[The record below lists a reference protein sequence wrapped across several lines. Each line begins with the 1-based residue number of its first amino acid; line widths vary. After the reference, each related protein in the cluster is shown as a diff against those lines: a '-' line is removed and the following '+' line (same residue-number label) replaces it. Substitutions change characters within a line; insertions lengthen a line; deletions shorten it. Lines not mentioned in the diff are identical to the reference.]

1 MYNSSLKILRLLSP
15 ELSHTITI
23 NFLKYFKVRQKNIED
38 PILAQHLMGLD
49 FRNPIG
55 LAAGFDKNAEVM
67 HSMFSF
73 GFGFLE
79 VGTITPQP
87 QSGNSKPRVFRLS
100 EDKAIINSLGFN
112 NKGIKKAKKNLM
124 KYQKSYLNNKIV
136 GVNIGK
142 NKNSSEAIDDYL
154 IGLEELGDLA
164 SYITINIS
172 SPNTEGLRDLQLR
185 GKIEKLI
192 KKIIDKRDEI
202 KNINTKPILIKISP
216 DLNEDQLRDI
226 ALISLANK
234 HPRVNIL
241 NPGCGVGGHCIS
253 VDPWFIVNSSNGK
266 AQIIEQARQINDFK
280 PDWVLEKIK
289 NALLQFEIKHKK
301 KPTVTCMG
309 LSFKPNV
316 GDLRESPALY
326 IAKKSGRTG
335 QKRLFSIVLSFTCIN
350 KPTFTRICRL
360 YVPLV

>member
-1 MYNSSLKILRLLSP
+1 LYNSSLKILKLLPP

-23 NFLKYFKVRQKNIED
+23 NFLKYFKVKQKIFED

-49 FRNPIG
+49 FTNPIG

-87 QSGNSKPRVFRLS
+87 QIGNSKPRIYRLI
-100 EDKAIINSLGFN
+100 EDGAIINSLGFN
-112 NKGIKKAKKNLM
+112 NKGVKKVKKNLI
-124 KYQKSYLNNKIV
+124 KHQKSNLKNKIV

-142 NKNSSEAIDDYL
+142 NKKSIEAIDDYL

-216 DLNEDQLRDI
+216 DLNEDQLRDL
-226 ALISLANK
+226 ALISLAN
-234 HPRVNIL
+234 NIDGL
-241 NPGCGVGGHCIS
+241 ILTNSTIKRYDNLISINKEKKGGLSGKPLYENSNLVLKKMYELTNGQLPLIGVGGIS
-253 VDPWFIVNSSNGK
+253 SGRDCY
-266 AQIIEQARQINDFK
+266 
-280 PDWVLEKIK
+280 EKIK
-289 NALLQFEIKHKK
+289 SGASLVQLYTAL
-301 KPTVTCMG
+301 VYSG
-309 LSFKPNV
+309 PNLINNMKS
-316 GDLRESPALY
+316 DLIDLIRTDGYKNVSEV
-326 IAKKSGRTG
+326 IGKS
-335 QKRLFSIVLSFTCIN
+335 V
-350 KPTFTRICRL
+350 
-360 YVPLV
+360 

>member
-1 MYNSSLKILRLLSP
+1 MYNSSLKILRLLPP

-49 FRNPIG
+49 FTNPIG

-112 NKGIKKAKKNLM
+112 NKGIKKVKKNLI
-124 KYQKSYLNNKIV
+124 KHKKSYLNNKIV

-154 IGLEELGDLA
+154 IALEQLGDFA

-172 SPNTEGLRDLQLR
+172 SPNTVGLRDLQLR

-192 KKIIDKRDEI
+192 KKIIKKRDEI

-226 ALISLANK
+226 ALISLANSIDGLILTNSTIK
-234 HPRVNIL
+234 RESNLISVNKGKKGGLSGKPLYDNSNIIL
-241 NPGCGVGGHCIS
+241 KKMYDLTNGQIPLIGVGGIS
-253 VDPWFIVNSSNGK
+253 SGK
-266 AQIIEQARQINDFK
+266 DCY
-280 PDWVLEKIK
+280 EKIK
-289 NALLQFEIKHKK
+289 CGASLVQLYTALVYSGPNLINRMKSDLIDLIKTDGYK
-301 KPTVTCMG
+301 
-309 LSFKPNV
+309 NV
-316 GDLRESPALY
+316 SEVIG
-326 IAKKSGRTG
+326 KS
-335 QKRLFSIVLSFTCIN
+335 V
-350 KPTFTRICRL
+350 
-360 YVPLV
+360 

>member
-1 MYNSSLKILRLLSP
+1 MKLKILRLLPP

-38 PILAQHLMGLD
+38 SILEQHLMGLD
-49 FRNPIG
+49 FTNPIG

-112 NKGIKKAKKNLM
+112 NKGIKKVKKNLINH
-124 KYQKSYLNNKIV
+124 KKSYLNNKIV

-154 IGLEELGDLA
+154 IGLEQLGDLA

-185 GKIEKLI
+185 GNIEKLI

-226 ALISLANK
+226 ALISLAN
-234 HPRVNIL
+234 NIDGL
-241 NPGCGVGGHCIS
+241 ILTNSTIKRESNLIS
-253 VDPWFIVNSSNGK
+253 VNKGK
-266 AQIIEQARQINDFK
+266 K
-280 PDWVLEKIK
+280 V
-289 NALLQFEIKHKK
+289 
-301 KPTVTCMG
+301 V
-309 LSFKPNV
+309 
-316 GDLRESPALY
+316 
-326 IAKKSGRTG
+326 
-335 QKRLFSIVLSFTCIN
+335 
-350 KPTFTRICRL
+350 
-360 YVPLV
+360 

>member
-1 MYNSSLKILRLLSP
+1 MYNSSLKILRLLPP

-38 PILAQHLMGLD
+38 SILAQHLMGLD
-49 FRNPIG
+49 FPNPIG

-87 QSGNSKPRVFRLS
+87 QSGNTKPRVFRLS

-112 NKGIKKAKKNLM
+112 NKGIQKVKKNLI
-124 KYQKSYLNNKIV
+124 KHQKSYLNNKIV

-202 KNINTKPILIKISP
+202 KNIKI
-216 DLNEDQLRDI
+216 I
-226 ALISLANK
+226 
-234 HPRVNIL
+234 
-241 NPGCGVGGHCIS
+241 
-253 VDPWFIVNSSNGK
+253 
-266 AQIIEQARQINDFK
+266 
-280 PDWVLEKIK
+280 
-289 NALLQFEIKHKK
+289 
-301 KPTVTCMG
+301 T
-309 LSFKPNV
+309 
-316 GDLRESPALY
+316 
-326 IAKKSGRTG
+326 
-335 QKRLFSIVLSFTCIN
+335 
-350 KPTFTRICRL
+350 TRIIS
-360 YVPLV
+360 YYYN